1 MYELDCEP
9 IVQEHEYASKASE
22 GEESADLWHQRL
34 GHLGEQQLKEMMSKE
49 MVRGMKIPKSAQ
61 LIFCEG
67 CVGGKM
73 KRKPFHVVG
82 EIRSTRRLERVHSD
96 VCGPMPVESL
106 GRKRY
111 FVTFIDDF
119 SRCCAV
125 YFIRQKS
132 EVFDKF
138 KEFEAIVTND
148 TGNAHILLPVSFV
161 TIAHAGLPDSY
172 WAEAVSTAA
181 YLKNRTATTAFEKVM
196 TPYERWY
203 GKKPN
208 LSNLRVFGCM
218 AYAHIPDCL
227 RRKLKN

>member
-1 MYELDCEP
+1 MRAAASKGNTVKFGNTKCWVRDRKGSLQGMGLIADKVYELDCEP
-9 IVQEHEYASKASE
+9 IVQEHEYASIASE

-34 GHLGEQQLKEMMSKE
+34 GHLGEQQLKEIMSKE

-73 KRKPFHVVG
+73 KRKSFHVVG
-82 EIRSTRRLERVHSD
+82 ELRSTRRLEQVHSD

-148 TGNAHILLPVSFV
+148 TDNNICALHSDNGGEYISREFE
-161 TIAHAGLPDSY
+161 D
-172 WAEAVSTAA
+172 
-181 YLKNRTATTAFEKVM
+181 YLK
-196 TPYERWY
+196 
-203 GKKPN
+203 
-208 LSNLRVFGCM
+208 LRG
-218 AYAHIPDCL
+218 
-227 RRKLKN
+227 